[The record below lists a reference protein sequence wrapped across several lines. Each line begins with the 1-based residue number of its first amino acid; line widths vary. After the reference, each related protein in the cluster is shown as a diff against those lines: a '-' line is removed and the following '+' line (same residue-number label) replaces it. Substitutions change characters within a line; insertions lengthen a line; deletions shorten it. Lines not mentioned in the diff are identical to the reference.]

1 MIQPLCLLK
10 DVEGFLLVVQ
20 ILSEQQAGLAH
31 LTKILQRDL
40 KDLEV
45 IMGNGTGGGAGGEDS
60 SFHVKDG
67 DTSWGSTSTLRV
79 SALR

>member
-1 MIQPLCLLK
+1 
-10 DVEGFLLVVQ
+10 VLLVFFFLIIVQ

-31 LTKILQRDL
+31 LTKILQRDM

-45 IMGNGTGGGAGGEDS
+45 IMGNGTGGGGVGGDDS
-60 SFHVKDG
+60 SLLAKDG
-67 DTSWGSTSTLRV
+67 DTSWSSTSTLRV